1 MKTSF
6 LFFSLLIFCLA
17 TVAVAQTTLSGSV
30 HTSDQKPLPFVS
42 IALLNVRDSSL
53 VRGAISTETGQYAF
67 ENVRPGQYRLAASA
81 VGYASVRSEVVP
93 VDNRPVTLSALTLH
107 ETTKTLGEVTVAV
120 KKPMYE
126 QQVDRLVVNVQ
137 NSITAAGGTALEVL
151 ERSPGIS
158 VNRQN
163 NSLSMN
169 GKAGIL
175 VMMNGKLTRLPIA
188 TVVQML
194 EGMSANDIEKI
205 ELITTPPARYDAEGD
220 AGIIN
225 IITKKNTNFG
235 TNGNLSAT
243 YGQGRYA
250 RPAATLNLNHRSQ
263 KLNLYGSGSY
273 SQNRSWFLMQY
284 DRIVQQPGRSAGR

>member
-1 MKTSF
+1 MP
-6 LFFSLLIFCLA
+6 LRRQA
-17 TVAVAQTTLSGSV
+17 GAV
-30 HTSDQKPLPFVS
+30 
-42 IALLNVRDSSL
+42 
-53 VRGAISTETGQYAF
+53 
-67 ENVRPGQYRLAASA
+67 RLAASA
-81 VGYASVRSEVVP
+81 VGYAAVLEVVQVGTGP
-93 VDNRPVTLSALTLH
+93 AKLPILTLH
-107 ETTKTLGEVTVAV
+107 EATKTLGEVTVAA

-194 EGMSANDIEKI
+194 EGSANDIEKI
-205 ELITTPPARYDAEGD
+205 ELITTP
-220 AGIIN
+220 
-225 IITKKNTNFG
+225 
-235 TNGNLSAT
+235 
-243 YGQGRYA
+243 
-250 RPAATLNLNHRSQ
+250 RPATMPKGMRALSTSSRR
-263 KLNLYGSGSY
+263 KT
-273 SQNRSWFLMQY
+273 
-284 DRIVQQPGRSAGR
+284 